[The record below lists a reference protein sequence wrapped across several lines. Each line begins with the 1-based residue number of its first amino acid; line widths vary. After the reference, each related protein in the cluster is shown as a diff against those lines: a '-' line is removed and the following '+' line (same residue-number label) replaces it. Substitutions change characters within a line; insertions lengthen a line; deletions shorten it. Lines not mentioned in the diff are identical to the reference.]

1 MSSAE
6 ATADPKAGE
15 TPAGETPAGGRSA
28 KRKLILIGAP
38 VLLLAVLGA
47 GGWFSGL
54 LPPLLGLGHPAGP
67 QPPAPPVF
75 IDVPDMIANMNTDPS
90 HPRYIK
96 LKARLEV
103 AAGADAAA
111 TKRLMPR
118 IVDMFQTYLRELRPA
133 DLRGAMGTYRLR
145 EELINRA
152 DVALAPVQVR
162 DVLFVQMIVQ

>member
-6 ATADPKAGE
+6 ATAGSAPADDP
-15 TPAGETPAGGRSA
+15 PAKGKGGGR
-28 KRKLILIGAP
+28 RKLIMLGAP
-38 VLLLAVLGA
+38 VLLLGALGA

-54 LPPLLGLGHPAGP
+54 LPRLLGMGKPTGKL
-67 QPPAPPVF
+67 PPPPPVF

-90 HPRYIK
+90 RPRYIK
-96 LKARLEV
+96 LKARIEV
-103 AAGADAAA
+103 AAGKDADAVA
-111 TKRLMPR
+111 KLMPR
-118 IVDMFQTYLRELRPA
+118 IVDLFQTYLREVRPD

-152 DVALAPVQVR
+152 DVAIAPARIR